1 MYWRDDNVE
10 MTTVE
15 VLSRG
20 MQCLVENMGLVEAER
35 FIATVMRE
43 KFDYTKWQRD
53 YFDKKS
59 PEELHS
65 EAVRYAKEHPYQGKA
80 KSVL

>member
-1 MYWRDDNVE
+1 ME
-10 MTTVE
+10 MTTAE

-20 MQCLVENMGLVEAER
+20 MQCLVDNMGLVEAER

-65 EAVRYAKEHPYQGKA
+65 EAVCYAKENPYKGKA
-80 KSVL
+80 KIVL

>member
-1 MYWRDDNVE
+1 ME

-20 MQCLVENMGLVEAER
+20 MQCLVDNMGLVEAEH

-65 EAVRYAKEHPYQGKA
+65 EAVRYAKEHPYHGKA
-80 KSVL
+80 KIVL